1 MSPSLTFLAI
11 DPTLSLGFFQ
21 LLLSSNF
28 VSFGP
33 LEFAPDR
40 RKKLVVPLELRG
52 MQALIS
58 YELNIMGLGLVPVPF
73 QPTLCLNSHSK
84 LIEMAKPMNV

>member
-11 DPTLSLGFFQ
+11 VPTLSLRFFQ

-28 VSFGP
+28 VSFGLLRP
-33 LEFAPDR
+33 EP
-40 RKKLVVPLELRG
+40 RKKLVVPLELSGR
-52 MQALIS
+52 QALIF
-58 YELNIMGLGLVPVPF
+58 YELNIMGPGLVPVPF
-73 QPTLCLNSHSK
+73 QPSLWLNSHSK